1 MFSLSW
7 LYRKY
12 CELLI
17 ILDIIWYQI
26 QHIPWFFRNEFHVFQ
41 DTTTNHHEFHSS
53 SCVKFSKT
61 TRMLNVVRNFMFHW
75 VRAVFGASPQTSKD
89 SENNFILNYG
99 MRYAEQ
105 RERQTLNEYIPMK
118 VRQENLAGKKFGTC
132 RVVIF
137 LHGGTWHS
145 GHADLYHNFSKFVCQ
160 KNGYLCYN
168 LNYTLFPKGHLE
180 EMIEDVDRGID
191 FVMKRAKLLIE
202 EPEFVLVGHSA
213 GAHLFSCVFM
223 NKISKSI
230 EYESTDWNI
239 HQVKKLVLLCGV
251 YDMVT
256 HYEYEKK
263 RQVHIISPMW
273 KVCKGTQRFS
283 QFSPSVIIDFL
294 KKEKGDQDLKILF
307 SQWPHTVI
315 AHGKKDITCPY
326 IQSESF
332 YQKLSD
338 LSKNVQ
344 FYLLES
350 FYHGDLITNF
360 MGIEN
365 DTEKRD
371 QIWNLIISQVETE

>member
-1 MFSLSW
+1 MKIYHEWKTHFEPS
-7 LYRKY
+7 
-12 CELLI
+12 
-17 ILDIIWYQI
+17 
-26 QHIPWFFRNEFHVFQ
+26 FH
-41 DTTTNHHEFHSS
+41 T
-53 SCVKFSKT
+53 
-61 TRMLNVVRNFMFHW
+61 
-75 VRAVFGASPQTSKD
+75 
-89 SENNFILNYG
+89 
-99 MRYAEQ
+99 
-105 RERQTLNEYIPMK
+105 
-118 VRQENLAGKKFGTC
+118 
-132 RVVIF
+132 
-137 LHGGTWHS
+137 GGTWHS

-160 KNGYLCYN
+160 QNGHLCYN

-180 EMIEDVDRGID
+180 EMIEDVDRGVD
-191 FVMKRAKLLIE
+191 FVMKRAKLLVE
-202 EPEFVLVGHSA
+202 EPEFILVGHSA

-230 EYESTDWNI
+230 DYEPTDWNI

-273 KVCKGTQRFS
+273 KVCKGTERFS
-283 QFSPSVIIDFL
+283 LFSPSLIIDFL
-294 KKEKGDQDLKILF
+294 KKENSDENLKNLF

-326 IQSESF
+326 VQSESF
-332 YQKLSD
+332 YQKLSE

-344 FYLLES
+344 FHLLES

-365 DTEKRD
+365 DSEKRD
-371 QIWNLIISQVETE
+371 QIWNLIISEVETE